1 MGCRKLLGH
10 AQGGFV
16 LKTPRARGAAPGFT
30 LIELMIAI
38 AIVAILLVLG
48 VPTLRGVIEN
58 TRIRTAAESWNYG
71 ITLARNNAVRLNTTV
86 EFLVDNTGWQVRR
99 LDPVANAFV
108 VLHRGSGKEGAANLN
123 ITIAPEGA
131 DRIAFN
137 SLGRALAASLSD
149 GSAPITGIDFESAVP
164 SGLSGYRPLRIQVLA
179 GGMTRVCDP
188 HVANTDPRTCL

>member
-1 MGCRKLLGH
+1 
-10 AQGGFV
+10 V

-38 AIVAILLVLG
+38 AILSMLVVLG

-58 TRIRTAAESWNYG
+58 TRIRTATESLNYG

-99 LDPVANAFV
+99 PDPVVANAFV
-108 VLHRGSGKEGAANLN
+108 VLHQGSGKEGPASLT
-123 ITIAPEGA
+123 ITIAPDGA

-137 SLGRALAASLSD
+137 SLGRTLAASLSD
-149 GSAPITGIDFESAVP
+149 GSAPITDIDVESATP
-164 SGLSGYRPLRIQVLA
+164 SGISGYRPLRIQVLA
-179 GGMTRVCDP
+179 GGLTRVCDP
-188 HVANTDPRTCL
+188 AVANTDPRACL